1 MFVFVEKLIKNS
13 FSFSLVLVKPKKV
26 KERMRKVLKSGV
38 LKRWRRSAG

>member
-13 FSFSLVLVKPKKV
+13 FSFSLVLVKPKRVRGK
-26 KERMRKVLKSGV
+26 MRKVLKSGD